1 MKTFKSV
8 LLFMMI
14 ITLCFFLNS
23 CLKEQSI
30 YSDFLIKVDSI
41 HVRDTLASAVPFDI
55 EFFGTVGL
63 DGCHIFK
70 VFNQT
75 IKANEITIGAWGTYE
90 NKNGTC
96 PTVIVYLDG
105 QKLNMTIPLTG
116 IYNITILEP
125 DNSYLVRRIV
135 VN

>member
-1 MKTFKSV
+1 
-8 LLFMMI
+8 MMI

-41 HVRDTLASAVPFDI
+41 HVRDTLASAVSFDI
-55 EFFGTVGL
+55 EFFGTIGYN
-63 DGCHIFK
+63 GCNSFK
-70 VFNQT
+70 TFNQT
-75 IKANEITIGAWGTYE
+75 INDKDITIGAWGTYE
-90 NKNGTC
+90 NKGAC
-96 PTVIVYLDG
+96 PTEMVYLNG
-105 QKLNMTIPLTG
+105 QKLKMTIPLAG

-125 DNSYLVRRIV
+125 DNSYLVRRII